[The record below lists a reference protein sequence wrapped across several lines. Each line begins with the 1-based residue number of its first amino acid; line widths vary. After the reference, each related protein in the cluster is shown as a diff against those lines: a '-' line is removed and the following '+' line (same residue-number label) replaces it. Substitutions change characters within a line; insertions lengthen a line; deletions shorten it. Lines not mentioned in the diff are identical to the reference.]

1 MHIQDFLNSLKIKQ
15 IEINNII
22 YDNRGNKLK
31 LNITDRNKNL
41 IMLNFYDVYVL
52 TDIDMFMLDKF
63 KVESFQTKEFSD
75 NQMIIELILIKSD
88 EIYPL
93 AFVANK
99 LKYIIKK

>member
-15 IEINNII
+15 IEINKII
-22 YDNRGNKLK
+22 YDDRGNKLK

-75 NQMIIELILIKSD
+75 NQMIIELILTKSD

>member
-15 IEINNII
+15 IEINKII
-22 YDNRGNKLK
+22 YDDRGNKLK

-75 NQMIIELILIKSD
+75 NQMIIELILTKSD

-93 AFVANK
+93 AFVTNK